1 MTTQES
7 LNEAIK
13 HLQEAIES
21 KLSSGSEYPSG
32 DSERSLISIQDSA
45 VVMEATIGSS
55 FHYETSITYGGD
67 RAPYAVAF
75 ELGSGEH
82 AGRGT
87 YKIEPKD
94 ADALSFYWP
103 EIGSQVIVPKGG
115 GFQSHYEGPNLFV
128 IGKGRVDHP
137 GIKAKP
143 YIDPTVK
150 EQAPALLG
158 IIGEGFVA
166 DMTVMVN
173 EMVKEEIRIDL
184 EF

>member
-13 HLQEAIES
+13 HLQAAIES
-21 KLSSGSEYPSG
+21 KLSSGEYPSG
-32 DSERSLISIQDSA
+32 NSERSLIPIQNSA
-45 VVMEATIGSS
+45 VVAEATVGSS
-55 FHYETSITYGGD
+55 FHYSASITYGGD
-67 RAPYAVAF
+67 RAPYAVAY

-82 AGRGT
+82 AGKGT
-87 YKIEPKD
+87 YPIKPKD

-103 EIGSQVIVPKGG
+103 EIGAQVLVPKGG
-115 GFQSHYEGPNLFV
+115 GFQSHYEGPNLFI

-150 EQAPALLG
+150 AQAPALMS

-166 DMTVMVN
+166 DMNIMID
-173 EMVKEEIRIDL
+173 EIVKEEIVINL